1 MILAL
6 DQAAGNTGYCVGA
19 PGGPVVTGSLT
30 LPAFRSDIGGLLLTF
45 QERLGALIEAFPV
58 SLIAF
63 EKPVRP
69 FAALNLET
77 ARKLYGV
84 AGVIEMEA
92 GRRQITVREVNN
104 SAAKK
109 LCYGNG
115 RISSADTKKH
125 GARLARLWGF
135 DPDSHDQAD
144 ACAVFLV
151 AVSTWF
157 PQDFPAWEARRRAA
171 SAEAGEALL

>member
-6 DQAAGNTGYCVGA
+6 DQAAGNTGYCVGE

-30 LPAFRSDIGGLLLTF
+30 LPPFRSDIGGLLLAF
-45 QERLGALIEAFPV
+45 ADRLGDLIDAHRPK
-58 SLIAF
+58 LIAF

-92 GRRQITVREVNN
+92 GRRQIAVREVNN
-104 SAAKK
+104 AAAKK

-125 GARLARLWGF
+125 GPRLARLWGF
-135 DPDSHDQAD
+135 EPASHDQAD

-151 AVSTWF
+151 AVQTWF
-157 PQDFPAWEARRRAA
+157 PAEFVAWEARRRLAG
-171 SAEAGEALL
+171 AEAGEALL